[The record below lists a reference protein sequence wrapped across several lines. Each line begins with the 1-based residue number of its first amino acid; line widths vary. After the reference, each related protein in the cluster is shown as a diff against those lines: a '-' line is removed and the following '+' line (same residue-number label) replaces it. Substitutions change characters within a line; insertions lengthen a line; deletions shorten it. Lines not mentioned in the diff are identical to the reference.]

1 MRTDS
6 PRFLRGALLA
16 DGVVSGL
23 SGVVLLALPGTIA
36 AFIGWSSPGILAML
50 GVALLIYSA
59 ALLRNARR
67 ETPERAEAA
76 VAVALN
82 IAWVVGSLGVITAGG
97 LTTAGN
103 WAVALVADVV
113 LVFAILQVVGLRR
126 MASTDRAANPA

>member
-6 PRFLRGALLA
+6 TRFLRRALLA

-23 SGVVLLALPGTIA
+23 SGVLLLALSGTIA
-36 AFIGWSSPGILAML
+36 AFIGWTSPGVLAAV

-67 ETPERAEAA
+67 ETPQRGEAA
-76 VAVALN
+76 AAVALN
-82 IAWVVGSLGVITAGG
+82 IAWVVGSLMVITAGR

-126 MASTDRAANPA
+126 MASTEPTANPA